1 VEVLWDGPS
10 STDKLACPYDVKFVI
25 KPGLA
30 QSLNSLESGRLI
42 MTVELVGSMDIREV
56 CVELVNNARSQRLD
70 VFMESSELD
79 RKISVDTILSRK
91 EKSNIW
97 TGELSIPAIWTEG
110 CSRTYERT
118 GSFTQTQC
126 ANIFSLKI
134 TYLLNAGMRC
144 TARFES
150 HDAFHWSAIG

>member
-1 VEVLWDGPS
+1 MEVFWDGS
-10 STDKLACPYDVKFVI
+10 CSTDKLACPYDVKFVI

-42 MTVELVGSMDIREV
+42 MTVELIGSKDIREV
-56 CVELVNNARSQRLD
+56 SAELVNKARSERLD
-70 VFMESSELD
+70 VTTESSELD
-79 RKISVDTILSRK
+79 RKISVDTILSRR
-91 EKSNIW
+91 EKGNIW

-134 TYLLNAGMRC
+134 TYLLTAGMRC

-150 HDAFHWSAIG
+150 HDAFHWSAVG

>member
-1 VEVLWDGPS
+1 MEVLWDGPC
-10 STDKLACPYDVKFVI
+10 STDKLACPYDVRFII
-25 KPGLA
+25 KPGLD

-42 MTVELVGSMDIREV
+42 ITVELVGSSDIREV
-56 CVELVNNARSQRLD
+56 CAELVNHARSKRFD
-70 VFMESSELD
+70 VFTESSESD

-91 EKSNIW
+91 ENSDIW

-110 CSRTYERT
+110 CSMTYERT

-126 ANIFSLKI
+126 ANIFSLNI
-134 TYLLNAGMRC
+134 TYLMTDGMRC
-144 TARFES
+144 TALFDS